1 MRKALVTLVV
11 VALAVLA
18 AACGS
23 DDDTASTT
31 PESTTSAPSDANDAD
46 LGFAQG
52 MIPHL
57 SQAVEMA
64 TLALQQ
70 STNTA
75 IVDLAER
82 IQGAQD
88 PEIEQMR
95 GWLST
100 WGEEEMSGDMDGM
113 DHASAEGMMD
123 TTEMAALMAS
133 SGPEFDALFVD
144 MMIRHH
150 EGAIAMAE
158 TVLAEGTDP
167 EVKTLAEGV
176 IGAQQAEIAEM
187 KALDLG

>member
-52 MIPHL
+52 MIPHH

-123 TTEMAALMAS
+123 TTEMAIFMAS
-133 SGPEFDALFVD
+133 SRPEFDALFVD
-144 MMIRHH
+144 MMIRYYQ
-150 EGAIAMAE
+150 GAIAMAE

>member
-1 MRKALVTLVV
+1 
-11 VALAVLA
+11 
-18 AACGS
+18 
-23 DDDTASTT
+23 
-31 PESTTSAPSDANDAD
+31 
-46 LGFAQG
+46 
-52 MIPHL
+52 
-57 SQAVEMA
+57 
-64 TLALQQ
+64 
-70 STNTA
+70 
-75 IVDLAER
+75 
-82 IQGAQD
+82 
-88 PEIEQMR
+88 
-95 GWLST
+95 
-100 WGEEEMSGDMDGM
+100 MDGM